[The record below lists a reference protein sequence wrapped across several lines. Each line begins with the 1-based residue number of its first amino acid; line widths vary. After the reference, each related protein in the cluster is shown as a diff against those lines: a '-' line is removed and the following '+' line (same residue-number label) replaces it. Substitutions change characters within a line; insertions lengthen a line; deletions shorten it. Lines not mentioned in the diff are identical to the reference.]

1 MAGYGVR
8 KMNWSRTMTAYESM
22 KAWREKRK
30 AFQEKYEARMS
41 DAISAL
47 QTAQNDVGYNIG
59 EIAAKRAVKR
69 IEDEAKAKQAKR
81 EAELAD
87 QNNQPY
93 KPIYS
98 SLTES
103 GTAELDGGSKINLN
117 SNSLTLSN
125 GTVIDLTTGMTQ
137 SGDTL
142 TLSDGTVIDLKTGM
156 KKIDVTV

>member
-1 MAGYGVR
+1 MAGYGI
-8 KMNWSRTMTAYESM
+8 KKLNWTRTMSAYESM
-22 KAWREKRK
+22 TAWRAKRK
-30 AFQEKYEARMS
+30 AFQEKYEAKMT

-47 QTAQNDVGYNIG
+47 QTAQNDAGYNIG

-69 IEDEAKAKQAKR
+69 IEDEAKARQAKR

-93 KPIYS
+93 KPTYS

-117 SNSLTLSN
+117 SNSLTLSD
-125 GTVIDLTTGMTQ
+125 GKVIDLTTGLTQ
-137 SGDTL
+137 SGNTL
-142 TLSDGTVIDLKTGM
+142 TLSDGTVIDLTTGL